1 MLLEKRPMPTFEPFI
16 QKQRFPRGCPGWPE
30 RYGTAE
36 TQLINQ
42 RWGVLSERGTPG
54 IPCLACNLDPYE
66 HGWMDGCPSLIHPH
80 PQQQVQMEN

>member
-42 RWGVLSERGTPG
+42 RWGVLSERGDTWDT
-54 IPCLACNLDPYE
+54 L
-66 HGWMDGCPSLIHPH
+66 PSLQPR
-80 PQQQVQMEN
+80 PL